1 MFGRACAGTTV
12 NSCAGYVLFAFGV
25 CVARS
30 RRAKLLFDWACARAY
45 SVAKCDSGLCNSM
58 QRRLALQLSLSV
70 CAFFV
75 CAACGPSFGGDAGGQ
90 PIEFS
95 KPHTELVTTNLQET
109 ASKKIGDTLLRQR
122 IRPDGPR
129 RVEVLD
135 SESGFAI
142 GRPLPPPTVGSQSQ
156 RKRLK
161 EYMDRR
167 RNWVFLYAEELGAGR
182 ETEDRL
188 GLSEAGAAM
197 GQKEGGSVI
206 ERFYQRLK
214 QQNEA
219 HTGRVL
225 PELMDE
231 DNTINFGVKLDEKS
245 PLARKV
251 DETEQTLQ
259 NLFKSQPAG
268 DFLPMQDQKSPLS
281 IFPEQPW
288 TTKPYTQS
296 DSDRKSRLDEFK
308 RLLEPSQAV
317 SAGPSP
323 SSALGSFG
331 ERGKVSS
338 GMAYPTVNIAPTV
351 PTTPIDSATV
361 NPYMAV
367 PINRPGASTFNQ
379 QLNPMPQ
386 AREKTALPQPPQGPP
401 QRKF

>member
-1 MFGRACAGTTV
+1 MFGRACDGTAV
-12 NSCAGYVLFAFGV
+12 NSCAGYVLFAFSV

-30 RRAKLLFDWACARAY
+30 RRVKLLFDCDCARAY

-58 QRRLALQLSLSV
+58 QRRLALQLSV

-75 CAACGPSFGGDAGGQ
+75 CAACGPSFCGDGGGQ

-109 ASKKIGDTLLRQR
+109 ASKKIEDTLLRQR

-135 SESGFAI
+135 SEGGFAI

-214 QQNEA
+214 QQSE
-219 HTGRVL
+219 GQRSQVL
-225 PELMDE
+225 PGFVDE
-231 DNTINFGVKLDEKS
+231 DNIIDFGVKPGEKS

-268 DFLPMQDQKSPLS
+268 DFLPIQDQKSPLS
-281 IFPEQPW
+281 IFPERPW
-288 TTKPYTQS
+288 TTTPYTQF
-296 DSDRKSRLDEFK
+296 DSDRKSRVDEFK
-308 RLLEPSQAV
+308 RLLEPPRAV
-317 SAGPSP
+317 PDAPGQSTTFA
-323 SSALGSFG
+323 SFG
-331 ERGKVSS
+331 DGAKANPGAAS
-338 GMAYPTVNIAPTV
+338 PTVRLTPTASTAP
-351 PTTPIDSATV
+351 IGSATV
-361 NPYMAV
+361 NPYTTT
-367 PINRPGASTFNQ
+367 PIRTPGLSTFGQ
-379 QLNPMPQ
+379 PLNALPP
-386 AREKTALPQPPQGPP
+386 AREPPALPQPPQGPP